1 MKINKKRLCEIRT
14 AVDNMLVTAGYMNVD
29 AGKISGAEEENVGTP
44 VIDIIKIAH
53 AYGFVVGDAS
63 FADNILGFIIVNENT
78 SLFTDCNIT
87 LAFSNHGSSIDR
99 INRINQLICI
109 NNSMKPQRKRFIIA
123 YELGYYILYFDAG
136 ADGGWA
142 HVDRPGRPEGEM
154 KEVREADAFA
164 KYLLMSE
171 GSFTAKYQQIKNAG
185 LREDEIY
192 LLIARKYNVTETLAE
207 QRAKYII

>member
-1 MKINKKRLCEIRT
+1 
-14 AVDNMLVTAGYMNVD
+14 MNVH
-29 AGKISGAEEENVGTP
+29 IQ
-44 VIDIIKIAH
+44 
-53 AYGFVVGDAS
+53 F
-63 FADNILGFIIVNENT
+63 
-78 SLFTDCNIT
+78 
-87 LAFSNHGSSIDR
+87 
-99 INRINQLICI
+99 LI
-109 NNSMKPQRKRFIIA
+109 
-123 YELGYYILYFDAG
+123 DAG

-142 HVDRPGRPEGEM
+142 HVDRPGRPK

-164 KYLLMSE
+164 KYLLMPE